1 MYVWFFNASS
11 KFESQIV
18 SYRHDTEIESQ
29 SSGLF
34 IVNVICCFDIRFNQ
48 MLFSFADN
56 VIHEQIE
63 SVYFVYLESFC

>member
-1 MYVWFFNASS
+1 MYDFLTLRQI
-11 KFESQIV
+11 ESQIS
-18 SYRHDTEIESQ
+18 SYRHDTETEFQ

-34 IVNVICCFDIRFNQ
+34 IVYVMCCFDVRFNQ

-56 VIHEQIE
+56 IIHEQIE